1 MGARARASL
10 LPYASGMANGFVDVG
25 GTRLFVRR
33 WGPEDGQPLLFFHSL
48 GPAASGALIEVGLGP
63 LVDGGVAVA
72 APDMP
77 GFGESPPL
85 PADAYEVVRL
95 AELGAALAD
104 RLGWERFALGGHSWG
119 GAVAVH
125 LAAAQHRRI
134 RALVLV
140 DSGHVDYAD
149 DPNADLDKSLEQL
162 IEESEAKRIRARD
175 RANVAGDLE
184 LEIDDPVVD
193 SFMAGLMDDGQGGL
207 ITRTLGSSRG
217 AATYHLMRSQQSAQ
231 WAAIAAAAIPTLLL
245 LATEPPTAREANE
258 AAAERFRE
266 AVPQADVRFV
276 EGATHS
282 LITDTRE
289 EFGET
294 VREWL
299 AAID

>member
-1 MGARARASL
+1 MQG
-10 LPYASGMANGFVDVG
+10 DVIDAG

-33 WGPEDGQPLLFFHSL
+33 WGAADGHPLLFFHSL
-48 GPAASGALIEVGLGP
+48 GPAASAALIETGLGP
-63 LVDGGVAVA
+63 LVDGGVQVA

-85 PADAYEVVRL
+85 PADGYEVPRL
-95 AELGAALAD
+95 AELGGALAD

-125 LAAAQHRRI
+125 LAAAHPERI

-140 DSGHVDYAD
+140 DSGHIDYAD
-149 DPNADLDKSLEQL
+149 DPDADLNQSLEAL
-162 IEESEAKRIRARD
+162 IAESEAKRIRARD
-175 RANVAGDLE
+175 RANVASDLE
-184 LEIDDPVVD
+184 LEIDDPVDD
-193 SFMAGLMDDGQGGL
+193 SFMAGLMDDGEGGL

-217 AATYHLMRSQQSAQ
+217 AAMYHLMRSRQTER
-231 WAAIAAAAIPTLLL
+231 WPAIASAELATLLL
-245 LATEPPTAREANE
+245 LATEPESARLDNE
-258 AAAERFRE
+258 AAAERFRA
-266 AVPQADVRFV
+266 AVPQADIRFI

-282 LITDTRE
+282 LITDMRA